1 MTMITVTRAIVT
13 SISTCSFDGASV
25 SSPPARLEGE
35 LGLGLEGGELGLGG
49 GELGL
54 DGGELEL
61 CVGGLGVSEGGMTTT
76 GSISSGSVV
85 PACTRW
91 FAGYPCSR
99 RI

>member
-1 MTMITVTRAIVT
+1 MTIITVTKATVT

-25 SSPPARLEGE
+25 SSPPARFGCLE
-35 LGLGLEGGELGLGG
+35 GELGLGG

-54 DGGELEL
+54 GGCELEL
-61 CVGGLGVSEGGMTTT
+61 CEGGLGTSEGGVTTT
-76 GSISSGSVV
+76 GSMSSGSVV
-85 PACTRW
+85 PARTRW